1 MKNIITTI
9 FQTAFSNHPVLM
21 LLVVFTIL
29 ISLLFF
35 TVFILI
41 KNGSITMSIDFKNKK
56 IELNI
61 AKQNTSSIQ

>member
-9 FQTAFSNHPVLM
+9 FQTAFTTHPALT
-21 LLVVFTIL
+21 LLVIFTVL
-29 ISLLFF
+29 ISLLFL
-35 TVFILI
+35 TVFIFI
-41 KNGSITMSIDFKNKK
+41 KSGSITMCIDFKNKK